1 MENENSG
8 KSVLETV
15 IAEREA
21 EYNYYDS
28 IIADPSEFLGLLI
41 AVLPDEQIIRFYD
54 YLVKRQRKLEGSFD
68 EEATKTVEYANVMTL
83 IMKLEEIAVIDEH
96 KKEQEQAQADK
107 VTEEIVKKIEERRK
121 VKKMG
126 PIRRAIY
133 NFRNNR

>member
-1 MENENSG
+1 MENEDSG

-54 YLVKRQRKLEGSFD
+54 YLVKRQRKLESSFD
-68 EEATKTVEYANVMTL
+68 EEATKTVEYANVMRL
-83 IMKLEEIAVIDEH
+83 IMKLEEIDAIDAH
-96 KKEQEQAQADK
+96 KKEEQAKADS
-107 VTEEIVKKIEERRK
+107 VTEEIVKKLEERRK